1 MYDFLREYYSIEDK
15 NSQLKYLVEHKNSI
29 GKYLYKYI
37 DPTFLNFATNYYD
50 ICSIF
55 NYNINDILEFINDGE
70 KMLKE
75 CGERFSRYIYKQF
88 PINVWNNIRKIIEET
103 KLLDID
109 FFRKYEINSI
119 NFFFE
124 NPIIINIPYPYITHN
139 NEIPFIDRMINDT
152 FLSMSELLR
161 CKEALRR
168 TGRKYFIY
176 FKRRN
181 FLNNVKT

>member
-1 MYDFLREYYSIEDK
+1 MYDFLKKYYSIEDK

-37 DPTFLNFATNYYD
+37 NPTFLDFATNYYD

-70 KMLKE
+70 EMLKE
-75 CGERFSRYIYKQF
+75 RGERFSKYIYKQF
-88 PINVWNNIRKIIEET
+88 PINVWNNIRKIEEK

-124 NPIIINIPYPYITHN
+124 NPIIIDIPYIIHN

-161 CKEALRR
+161 CKEDILQRI
-168 TGRKYFIY
+168 GRKYFIY
-176 FKRRN
+176 FRRRN